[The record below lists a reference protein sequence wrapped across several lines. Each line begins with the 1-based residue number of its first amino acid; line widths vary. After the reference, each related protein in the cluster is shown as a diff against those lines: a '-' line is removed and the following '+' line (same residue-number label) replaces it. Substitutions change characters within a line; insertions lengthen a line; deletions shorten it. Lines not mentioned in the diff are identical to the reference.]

1 MKTTLLFSSLFVVV
15 GTGLATAVQAQVCDP
30 STAPQNL
37 TSTYTA
43 GVGAQL
49 QWDAVPGSI
58 GVQIRIDL
66 PSGSV
71 LNRRIVGFERDQYN
85 VPDGLL
91 SPGTYTV
98 RVQAACSSTPPYSVT
113 PISAPSSFTK
123 GTAGC
128 PATVTDIDGN
138 VYNTVSIGSQCW
150 MKENLA
156 TETYNNGDPIPGN
169 LDAATWTSTT
179 SGAQAVHSGVAA
191 NKAIYGLLY
200 NWYAVNDAR
209 GLCPTGWHVPTDGEW
224 TTLTTGLGGTAV
236 AGGSLKQTGTTAA
249 GTGLWFAPNTGATN
263 SSGFTGLPAGTRNF
277 TGASYA
283 PLSLNCDWWTSTK
296 IGGSSPYYRQVY
308 YNNTTVGR
316 FLLLETY
323 GLSVRCLKD

>member
-1 MKTTLLFSSLFVVV
+1 MKTSIQIAALFAFGV
-15 GTGLATAVQAQVCDP
+15 GFTCSTQAQVCDP
-30 STAPQNL
+30 GTAPQNL
-37 TSTYTA
+37 AATYTT
-43 GVGAQL
+43 GVGVQL
-49 QWDAVPGSI
+49 EWDVVPGSV
-58 GVQIRIDL
+58 GVQLRIDL

-71 LNRRIVGFERDQYN
+71 LNRRIVGFERDQFT

-91 SPGTYTV
+91 SPGSYTV
-98 RVQAACSSTPPYSVT
+98 RVQAACSTVPPYSVT
-113 PISAPSSFTK
+113 PISDPASFAK
-123 GTAGC
+123 GTPGC

-138 VYNTVSIGSQCW
+138 VYTTVSIGSQCW
-150 MKENLA
+150 MQENLA

-224 TTLTTGLGGTAV
+224 TTLTTGLGGTAI
-236 AGGSLKQTGTTAA
+236 AGGSMKQTGTTSS

-263 SSGFTGLPAGTRNF
+263 SSGFTGLPAGTRDF
-277 TGASYA
+277 TGTSYSS
-283 PLSLNCDWWTSTK
+283 LSLNCDWWTSTK